1 MGKKEDAEKVLNIV
15 KDYKSQSN
23 KDLVFAMDFMKE
35 DFEQTK
41 ETLIKLTHHLIIAMK
56 LLMIMVMRFLNYLQ
70 KIKLLNSYMM
80 TLMVKLKIANS
91 IKQEP
96 TLSKFK
102 K

>member
-41 ETLIKLTHHLIIAMK
+41 ETLIKLTHHLDKVELTYNTILK
-56 LLMIMVMRFLNYLQ
+56 EYESR
-70 KIKLLNSYMM
+70 
-80 TLMVKLKIANS
+80 VKKW
-91 IKQEP
+91 
-96 TLSKFK
+96 T
-102 K
+102 